1 MTQPDYPEPSK
12 RAVIYTMSYLFKQV
26 GATNSIQGQ
35 IERCRAYCAERGYTL
50 PEDQTYY
57 EIGEGTVDTN
67 RPELM
72 RLIKAVQKGIIE
84 VLVIVGF

>member
-12 RAVIYTMSYLFKQV
+12 RSAIYNRSYQFKQV
-26 GATNSIQGQ
+26 GATNSIQAQ

-50 PEDQTYY
+50 PEDQIYCETR
-57 EIGEGTVDTN
+57 EGTVDTD

-72 RLIKAVQKGIIE
+72 RLIKAVQQGIID
-84 VLVIVGF
+84 VLVIVRF